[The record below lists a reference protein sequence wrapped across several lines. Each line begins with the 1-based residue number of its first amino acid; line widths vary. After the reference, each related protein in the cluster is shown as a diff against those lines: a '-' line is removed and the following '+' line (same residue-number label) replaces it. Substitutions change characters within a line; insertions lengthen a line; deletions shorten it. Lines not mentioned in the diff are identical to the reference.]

1 MKWGKSEESES
12 RVTDARDLKQGRNRS
27 LDTVIAQHHLESR
40 REILTTDGVND
51 DTRVLFHLLYQGLL
65 DQEVMDR
72 PRDGATR
79 VMRYSAVMGEWL
91 WRLINGNI
99 AQVGGLEAYSFDE

>member
-1 MKWGKSEESES
+1 M
-12 RVTDARDLKQGRNRS
+12 V
-27 LDTVIAQHHLESR
+27 LDDQVFGMSIIAQHQLEAR
-40 REILTTDGVND
+40 REILTADDVHND
-51 DTRVLFHLLYQGLL
+51 VRVMFHLLNWGLL

-72 PRDGATR
+72 PRDGTTR

-99 AQVGGLEAYSFDE
+99 AQVGWLEAYSFDE